1 MPPAPAVLGFH
12 EGSVTNAARC
22 RKDRQICYCKVVV
35 TEILNKVPRQITGL
49 LMLTL
54 QVTPLCRSFFSLA
67 NIDMMDFQQPLS
79 KSCSSSEQISA
90 SKAHITPCSQC
101 HQCYKAEL
109 PALHSSDC
117 APCAGQLRAHDT
129 AHKAPLTGASC
140 PLVWVQFSHN
150 LLPTAYVLSAQN
162 TKLRIIIPICF
173 PQ

>member
-1 MPPAPAVLGFH
+1 MPPAPALLGLH
-12 EGSVTNAARC
+12 EDSVTNAALC

-54 QVTPLCRSFFSLA
+54 QVTPLCRNFFSLA

-101 HQCYKAEL
+101 HQCYNAEQ
-109 PALHSSDC
+109 PALHSRGC
-117 APCAGQLRAHDT
+117 APWPRAQGTQSSRHST
-129 AHKAPLTGASC
+129 
-140 PLVWVQFSHN
+140 
-150 LLPTAYVLSAQN
+150 
-162 TKLRIIIPICF
+162 
-173 PQ
+173 